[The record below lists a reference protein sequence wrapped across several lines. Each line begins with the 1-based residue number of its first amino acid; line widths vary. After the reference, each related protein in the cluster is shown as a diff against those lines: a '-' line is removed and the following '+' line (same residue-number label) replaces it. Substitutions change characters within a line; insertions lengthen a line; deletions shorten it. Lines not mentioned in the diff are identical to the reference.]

1 MKDQKYSTK
10 SIMEAAFMSVFIIIL
25 IIITAYVPVL
35 SIIGTAL
42 LPIPITVLYLRQ
54 DFKTTISCIIVS
66 IILTCFV
73 INPITAITAALD
85 YAIVGLT
92 LGYCIKSEKS
102 SYFTLIA
109 LILSGILSTVLTLL
123 FTIWLIEKKSI
134 MDFLNSFFITTSQ
147 YMKESLELTKKAY
160 LDMGISE
167 EKLIFID
174 QMEKFLTKDVLIGY
188 IPIGIAFYN
197 FISAY
202 INMTISRGVLSRL
215 KEKSV
220 NVLSF
225 THFYITNLFGA
236 LLIALVC
243 LSIILQSKGI
253 ISGNYLFIATSGF
266 AIMTFVINGVAAIS
280 YYLIH
285 KKKFSKTLTFIIII
299 FTFFLKLTNVYIL
312 VGVGEMI
319 LDFRKLDPYRMLR
332 R

>member
-167 EKLIFID
+167 DRLVIID
-174 QMEKFLTKDVLIGY
+174 QMKKNLTKDFLIGC
-188 IPIGIAFYN
+188 IPVTIAGYN

-202 INMTISRGVLSRL
+202 INIIISNMVLKRL